1 MLTHRHM
8 AMSHWKITFAW
19 LEIWRKHLE
28 LTLKVPKITK
38 TIGNVH
44 DIGKRTVKF
53 SRVLE
58 RMESKV
64 NHAIVGAEYL
74 HNECF
79 LENEK
84 RRYIED
90 RMMHLTYALR
100 SRGIIREWG
109 NRFRENMIWKRCTS
123 FRKRMNLICRTEME
137 R

>member
-1 MLTHRHM
+1 MEKENKREEKVFYAHTS
-8 AMSHWKITFAW
+8 SHGNEPLEDHLRLVGDLAETFGADF
-19 LEIWRKHLE
+19 ESS
-28 LTLKVPKITK
+28 KITK

-84 RRYIED
+84 DDILKIE
-90 RMMHLTYALR
+90 
-100 SRGIIREWG
+100 
-109 NRFRENMIWKRCTS
+109 
-123 FRKRMNLICRTEME
+123 
-137 R
+137 

>member
-1 MLTHRHM
+1 MEKENKREEKVFYAHTS
-8 AMSHWKITFAW
+8 SHGNEPLEDHLRLVGDLAETFGADF
-19 LEIWRKHLE
+19 ESS
-28 LTLKVPKITK
+28 KITK

-79 LENEK
+79 LGNEK

-90 RMMHLTYALR
+90 RMMHL
-100 SRGIIREWG
+100 IICAA
-109 NRFRENMIWKRCTS
+109 I
-123 FRKRMNLICRTEME
+123 
-137 R
+137 